1 MHKAAK
7 VALGC
12 LLAPVGLLV
21 LSVIFFAG
29 LHMAGVPDAD
39 QTSTSLEQALPAAE
53 TQLVRSDGPVDDSL
67 GVAAGELSQEKIV
80 LVDLD
85 LSEGAFT
92 IIPGPAAE
100 GIRVEADY
108 DQGSYKLEQKYDF
121 EGGRPRYRLR
131 FGSTIS
137 FWRRI
142 ADDGSI
148 TDEELEKNQIT
159 VQLPRDTP
167 MNLTLKMGIAQA
179 DIELDGLALNEL
191 IADFKM
197 GEFNVSTKELNPIAM
212 QRVELCGR
220 MGEMSFEGVSYLRAA
235 TVLSSCAMG
244 EVLLDLGGPLTRD
257 TEIIAKMRMGEMRL
271 NLPAAARW
279 DSESRFSAQWGEING
294 AREGIENAAEDAA
307 LLSVDAAVFMGEMT
321 LNRYRVRDTDLR
333 RPKRD

>member
-29 LHMAGVPDAD
+29 LHMAGVPDTD
-39 QTSTSLEQALPAAE
+39 QTSTALEQALPAE
-53 TQLVRSDGPVDDSL
+53 TQLFRSDPGADPSL
-67 GVAAGELSQEKIV
+67 GMAEGELSKDQIV
-80 LVDLD
+80 IVDLD

-92 IIPGPAAE
+92 IVPGPASE
-100 GIRVEADY
+100 GIRVDADY
-108 DQGSYKLEQKYDF
+108 DQGSYKLEQKYDSD
-121 EGGRPRYRLR
+121 GDRPRYRLR

-142 ADDGSI
+142 ADDGGI

-167 MNLTLKMGIAQA
+167 MDLFLKLGIAQA
-179 DIELDGLALNEL
+179 DIELDGLALNQL
-191 IADFKM
+191 ITDFKM
-197 GEFNVSTKELNPIAM
+197 GEYNISMKELNPIAM
-212 QRVELCGR
+212 QRAELCGR
-220 MGEMSFEGVSYLRAA
+220 MGEMSFEGVSYMRAA

-244 EVLLDLGGPLTRD
+244 EALLDLGGPLTRD
-257 TEIIAKMRMGEMRL
+257 TEIIAKMRMDEMRL
-271 NLPAAARW
+271 NLPAEARW

-294 AREGIENAAEDAA
+294 AREGIESAAEGAP
-307 LLSVDAAVFMGEMT
+307 LLSLDAAVFMGEIT
-321 LNRYRVRDTDLR
+321 VDRYRVRDTGLR
-333 RPKRD
+333 KPRRD